1 MMYLRLALGVAAALI
16 MHNVLITPRLPKRH
30 AALVRRSP
38 RR

>member
-1 MMYLRLALGVAAALI
+1 MMFLRFALGLAAALI
-16 MHNVLITPRLPKRH
+16 LHNVLITPRLPKRH

>member
-1 MMYLRLALGVAAALI
+1 MIVLRFALGLAAALI
-16 MHNVLITPRLPKRH
+16 MHNVLVTPRLPKRH